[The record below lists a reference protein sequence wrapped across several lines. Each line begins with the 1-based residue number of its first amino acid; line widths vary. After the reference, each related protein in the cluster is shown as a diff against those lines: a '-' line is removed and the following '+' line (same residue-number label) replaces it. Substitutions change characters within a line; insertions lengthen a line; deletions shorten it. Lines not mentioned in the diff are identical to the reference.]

1 MGQIVF
7 HCSSCGMK
15 LSAELEEEGCEF
27 ECPHCQ
33 KTQIVPGAQS
43 KGTVGRTAAGAST
56 SASSA
61 AVTPPNVSVTRLPKR
76 KIVISSHLTPD
87 EDDDYEPE
95 PLGGTGVAFFA
106 VALGIAG
113 LLLCCLFM
121 IWMFISKF
129 WEHSD
134 QWPVALM
141 AFLACFLMGLM
152 GLVITQLSRFVVKL
166 ADRVSRL
173 GLKQASHQ

>member
-1 MGQIVF
+1 
-7 HCSSCGMK
+7 MK

-43 KGTVGRTAAGAST
+43 KGPASQTAAGAPT
-56 SASSA
+56 TASPA
-61 AVTPPNVSVTRLPKR
+61 AATPPGMPVTRIPKR
-76 KIVISSHLTPD
+76 KIVISSRPAPG
-87 EDDDYEPE
+87 EDDDYESE
-95 PLGGTGVAFFA
+95 PIGGTGVALFA
-106 VALGIAG
+106 VVLGIVS

-121 IWMFISKF
+121 MWMFISKL

-134 QWPVALM
+134 QWPVVLM
-141 AFLACFLMGLM
+141 VFLVSSLMGLM
-152 GLVITQLSRFVVKL
+152 GLVIIQLSRLVVKL

-173 GLKQASHQ
+173 RMN